1 MVEYFNSIKVQLR
14 LVFKRSY
21 TKRVIFQF
29 HKGTIKT
36 EAKEDCCTAEP
47 NFNSIKVQL
56 RLREPYK
63 EQPNDA
69 NFNSI
74 KVQLRPIAL
83 GYIISLFPI
92 GFAGVKLRN
101 LIEKMSMGNHIFLCV
116 LRQPLYLLVLQ
127 QVKDLNDA
135 SERVV
140 CRLEQLH
147 RQLLLQEIVG

>member
-1 MVEYFNSIKVQLR
+1 MYNRATLEIDRY
-14 LVFKRSY
+14 
-21 TKRVIFQF
+21 
-29 HKGTIKT
+29 
-36 EAKEDCCTAEP
+36 
-47 NFNSIKVQL
+47 
-56 RLREPYK
+56 
-63 EQPNDA
+63 
-69 NFNSI
+69 FNSI

>member
-1 MVEYFNSIKVQLR
+1 ME
-14 LVFKRSY
+14 
-21 TKRVIFQF
+21 FQF

-36 EAKEDCCTAEP
+36 VVDIMNTVKA
-47 NFNSIKVQL
+47 F
-56 RLREPYK
+56 
-63 EQPNDA
+63 